1 MKKHAIQVV
10 KWAISLAIIAF
21 VVYRVM
27 EEDPQTF
34 SRFRN
39 EPKDWSLLALAF
51 VLLATSVTLTFVRW
65 FWLVRALGLPF
76 RLADAMR
83 LGYIGYMFN
92 LVSLGSVGG
101 DLFKAVFLARE
112 QPTRKTEAVATIFV
126 DRFIGLYGMLIL
138 ATIVFANLDLAI
150 FGVKATNLAAIRVFT
165 FAATA
170 VVTACFAALLLPYF
184 LRGPIIDWFCN
195 IPKIGSTIR
204 RLVDAAL
211 VYRRERSVL
220 LACVLLTVGVHCLNV
235 TVFYLCSEAL
245 LEKAPPLVKQF
256 AIVPIGLLSSAIP
269 LPAGAL
275 GAFEA
280 TMNYL
285 YGTIS
290 DIQPPPAGQGLLVTL
305 AWRLLSVILALVGVV
320 YYLRGRKQM
329 DEAYHAAELEEE
341 GLPDPAD
348 DIPAAATKSDV
359 VTP

>member
-112 QPTRKTEAVATIFV
+112 HPTRKTEAVATIFF
-126 DRFIGLYGMLIL
+126 DRFLGLYGMLIL
-138 ATIVFANLDLAI
+138 ASGVMACLDMTQ
-150 FGVKATNLAAIRVFT
+150 FGARAEDLVRVRNFSYI
-165 FAATA
+165 ATA
-170 VVTACFAALLLPYF
+170 VVTAIFAALLLPYF
-184 LRGPIIDWFCN
+184 LHGWLIDKLCSL
-195 IPKIGSTIR
+195 PRIGTTIR
-204 RLVDAAL
+204 RLVDAAI
-211 VYRRERSVL
+211 VYRQERHVL
-220 LACVLLTVGVHCLNV
+220 LACVLLTVGLHGLNV
-235 TVFYLCSEAL
+235 LVFYFCSRAL
-245 LEKAPPLVKQF
+245 PGEAPPLLAQF
-256 AIVPIGLLSSAIP
+256 AVVPIGLLSSAIP
-269 LPAGAL
+269 LPAAAL

-280 TMNYL
+280 TMDFL
-285 YGTIS
+285 YRRIGVGLET
-290 DIQPPPAGQGLLVTL
+290 PVTGLLVTL
-305 AWRLLSVILALVGVV
+305 AFRVLSVALAMVGVG
-320 YYLRGRKQM
+320 YYLRRRREV